1 MQLAFCLYKYFPFG
15 GLQRDFMRIALAC
28 QARGHAI
35 RVYTLSWQGEVPD
48 GFEVVTVP
56 VRALTNARRYEKFSV
71 WVARD
76 LAQRPA
82 ERVVGFNKM
91 PGLDVYFAADPC
103 YEEKAQ
109 TLRNPLY
116 RFSGRYRHFAAY
128 ERAVFAP
135 ESRTEILMISQV
147 QQPFFEKHY
156 GTPKSRFHLLPPGI
170 AQDRRA
176 PPDAAAIRAAFR
188 AEFGLADDDL
198 LLLQVGSGFKT
209 KGLDRSLLALAHLPE
224 DLRRR
229 TRLIA
234 IGQDEPTH
242 FLRMARSLGLET
254 ADGGQV
260 SILQGRSDIPRFLL
274 GADLLVH
281 PAYNENT
288 GTVLLEALVAGLPVL
303 ASAVCG
309 YAHYIDEAAG
319 GRVIPE
325 PFAQATMDGFLR
337 EMLVDC
343 TQRAVWQE
351 NALAWAESADI
362 YSNAERAADV
372 ILKDGPCVT
381 N

>member
-15 GLQRDFMRIALAC
+15 GLQRDFLRIALAC

-35 RVYTLSWQGEVPD
+35 RVYTLSWQGEVPA

-71 WVARD
+71 WVGRD

-156 GTPKSRFHLLPPGI
+156 ATPKSRFHLLPPGI
-170 AQDRRA
+170 ARDRRA
-176 PPDAAAIRAAFR
+176 PPEAPAIRAAFR
-188 AEFGLADDDL
+188 AEFGLGDDDL
-198 LLLQVGSGFKT
+198 LLLQIGSGFKT
-209 KGLDRSLLALAHLPE
+209 KGLARSLQALAHLPE
-224 DLRRR
+224 DLRGR

-234 IGQDEPTH
+234 IGQDEPSQ
-242 FLRMARSLGLET
+242 FLRMAAGLGL
-254 ADGGQV
+254 AGQV
-260 SILQGRSDIPRFLL
+260 DILAGRDDIPRFLL

-303 ASAVCG
+303 CSAVCG

-325 PFAQATMDGFLR
+325 PFAQATLDGFLQ
-337 EMLVDC
+337 EMLVDRA
-343 TQRAVWQE
+343 QRAVWQG

-362 YSNAERAADV
+362 YSNAERAAEI
-372 ILKDGPCVT
+372 ILKEPPCAT

>member
-28 QARGHAI
+28 QSRGHAV
-35 RVYTLSWQGEVPD
+35 RVYVLSWQGEIPA
-48 GFEVVTVP
+48 GFDVVIVP
-56 VRALTNARRYEKFSV
+56 VKALTNARRYEKFTA
-71 WVARD
+71 WVTRD
-76 LAQRPA
+76 LVQRPA
-82 ERVVGFNKM
+82 QRVVGFNKM

-109 TLRNPLY
+109 TLRNPFY
-116 RFSGRYRHFAAY
+116 RLSGRYRHFAAY

-135 ESRTEILMISQV
+135 DSRTEILMISQV

-156 GTPKSRFHLLPPGI
+156 ATPKSRFHLLPPGI
-170 AQDRRA
+170 ALDRRA
-176 PPDAAAIRAAFR
+176 PPEAPAIRAAFR
-188 AEFGLADDDL
+188 AEFGLGDDDL

-209 KGLDRSLLALAHLPE
+209 KGLDRSLQALAHLPE
-224 DLRRR
+224 EVRAR

-234 IGQDEPTH
+234 IGQDEPSQ
-242 FLRMARSLGLET
+242 FKRMAAGLGL
-254 ADGGQV
+254 AGQV
-260 SILQGRSDIPRFLL
+260 DILAGRDDIPRFLL

-303 ASAVCG
+303 CSAVCG

-325 PFAQATMDGFLR
+325 PFAQATMDGFLQ
-337 EMLVDC
+337 EMLVDRE
-343 TQRAVWQE
+343 QRATWQQ
-351 NALAWAESADI
+351 NALAWAETADI
-362 YSNAERAADV
+362 YSNAERAAEI
-372 ILKDGPCVT
+372 ILKDGPCAT

>member
-15 GLQRDFMRIALAC
+15 GLQRDFLRIALAC

-35 RVYTLSWQGEVPD
+35 RVYTLSWQGEVPA

-56 VRALTNARRYEKFSV
+56 VRALTNARRYEKFSA
-71 WVARD
+71 WVGRD
-76 LAQRPA
+76 LVQRPA

-116 RFSGRYRHFAAY
+116 RLSGRYRHFAAY

-147 QQPFFEKHY
+147 QQPFFERHY
-156 GTPKSRFHLLPPGI
+156 ATPKSRFHLLPPGI
-170 AQDRRA
+170 ARDRRA
-176 PPDAAAIRAAFR
+176 PPEAPAIRAAFR
-188 AEFGLADDDL
+188 AEFGLGDDDL
-198 LLLQVGSGFKT
+198 LLLQIGSGFKT
-209 KGLDRSLLALAHLPE
+209 KGLDRSLQALAHLPE
-224 DLRRR
+224 DLRGR

-234 IGQDEPTH
+234 IGQDEPSQ
-242 FLRMARSLGLET
+242 FQRMAASLGL
-254 ADGGQV
+254 AGQV
-260 SILQGRSDIPRFLL
+260 DILAGRDDIPRFLL

-303 ASAVCG
+303 CSAVCG

-325 PFAQATMDGFLR
+325 PFAQATLDALLR
-337 EMLVDC
+337 EMLVDRA
-343 TQRAVWQE
+343 QRAVWQR
-351 NALAWAESADI
+351 NALAWAEHADI
-362 YSNAERAADV
+362 YSNAERAADI
-372 ILKDGPCVT
+372 ILKERPCAT

>member
-28 QARGHAI
+28 QARGHAL
-35 RVYTLSWQGEVPD
+35 RVYVLSWQGEIPA
-48 GFEVVTVP
+48 GFEVVIVP
-56 VRALTNARRYEKFSV
+56 VKALTNARRYEKFTA
-71 WVARD
+71 WVAHD

-82 ERVVGFNKM
+82 QRVVGFNKM

-116 RFSGRYRHFAAY
+116 RLSGRYRHFAAY
-128 ERAVFAP
+128 ERAVFEP
-135 ESRTEILMISQV
+135 DSRTEILMISQV

-156 GTPKSRFHLLPPGI
+156 ATPKSRFHLLPPGI
-170 AQDRRA
+170 ALDRRA
-176 PPDAAAIRAAFR
+176 PPEAPAIRAAFR
-188 AEFGLADDDL
+188 TEFGLGDDDL

-209 KGLDRSLLALAHLPE
+209 KGLDRSLQALAHLPE
-224 DLRRR
+224 KVRVR

-234 IGQDEPTH
+234 IGQDEPSQ
-242 FLRMARSLGLET
+242 FERMAAALGL
-254 ADGGQV
+254 AGQV
-260 SILQGRSDIPRFLL
+260 DILAGRDDIPRFLL

-303 ASAVCG
+303 CSAVCG
-309 YAHYIDEAAG
+309 YAHYVDEAAG

-325 PFAQATMDGFLR
+325 PFAQATMDGFLQ
-337 EMLVDC
+337 EMLVDRE
-343 TQRAVWQE
+343 QRATWQQ
-351 NALAWAESADI
+351 NALAWAETADI
-362 YSNAERAADV
+362 YSNAERAAEI
-372 ILKDGPCVT
+372 ILKDGPCAT

>member
-15 GLQRDFMRIALAC
+15 GLQRDFLRIALAC

-35 RVYTLSWQGEVPD
+35 RVYTLSWQGEVPA

-71 WVARD
+71 WVGRD

-156 GTPKSRFHLLPPGI
+156 ATPKSRFHLLPPGI
-170 AQDRRA
+170 ARDRRA
-176 PPDAAAIRAAFR
+176 PPEAPAIRAAFR
-188 AEFGLADDDL
+188 AEFGLGDDDL
-198 LLLQVGSGFKT
+198 LLLQIGSGFKT
-209 KGLDRSLLALAHLPE
+209 KGLARSLQALAHLPE
-224 DLRRR
+224 DLRGR

-234 IGQDEPTH
+234 IGQDEPSQ
-242 FLRMARSLGLET
+242 FQRMAASLGL
-254 ADGGQV
+254 AGQV
-260 SILQGRSDIPRFLL
+260 DILAGRDDIPRFLL

-303 ASAVCG
+303 CSAVCG

-325 PFAQATMDGFLR
+325 PFAQATLDALLR
-337 EMLVDC
+337 EMLVDRA
-343 TQRAVWQE
+343 QRAVWQR
-351 NALAWAESADI
+351 NALAWAEHADI
-362 YSNAERAADV
+362 YSNAERAADI
-372 ILKDGPCVT
+372 ILKERPCAT